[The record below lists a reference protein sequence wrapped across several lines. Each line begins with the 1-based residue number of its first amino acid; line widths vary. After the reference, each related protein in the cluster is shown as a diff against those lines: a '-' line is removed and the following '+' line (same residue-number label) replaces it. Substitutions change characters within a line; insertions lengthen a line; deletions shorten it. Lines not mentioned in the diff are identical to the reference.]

1 MAHGSQDEPAAAAPG
16 PEGLVAHGRQPA
28 GRGGTE
34 PGAPVAAEEPRRPRP
49 GDRPAGGTS
58 DREPPSPGTSTPEP
72 PSSGSEPVPP
82 TGAEADRPP
91 SAGPRASTA
100 AHEEPT
106 AAHAA
111 KGPDSARPGDGPTP
125 SGADREPPAGH
136 RGESSPRPTSRD
148 VARAAGVSQA
158 TVSLVLGEK
167 WRGRVSE
174 RTAGLV
180 RDAAR
185 ELGYRPNL
193 AARNLRL
200 GRTRTALLVVP
211 ALTNE
216 FFARVYTG
224 AATVAAEHG
233 FGVVLYPSPE
243 GVGPA
248 RDPFASA
255 RAALDGVIASSMAA
269 EALTAIRGTDL
280 PLVMLDSDP
289 SDPGAAAHVNL
300 DIADGMR
307 QVTAHLLA
315 LGHRRFVHLASA
327 VASWT
332 FDVRARALHETVRD
346 VPDAVV
352 RTVPAPLEVGG
363 AREAVERALIAPGA
377 RPTAI
382 LCDDDILAAGAC
394 KAVRRLGLRVPE
406 DISVTG
412 FDDLALASAVEPE
425 LTTVRLPAERVGE
438 RGMAALLAVLDH
450 RPPEEGDLP
459 VDLVIRDST
468 AAPSL

>member
-1 MAHGSQDEPAAAAPG
+1 MSDG
-16 PEGLVAHGRQPA
+16 PHGR
-28 GRGGTE
+28 G
-34 PGAPVAAEEPRRPRP
+34 PRR
-49 GDRPAGGTS
+49 GSSPAGGAGGPAAPTATPGS
-58 DREPPSPGTSTPEP
+58 TEPRAPALAQA
-72 PSSGSEPVPP
+72 SG
-82 TGAEADRPP
+82 R
-91 SAGPRASTA
+91 SAGPEAE
-100 AHEEPT
+100 H
-106 AAHAA
+106 
-111 KGPDSARPGDGPTP
+111 GG
-125 SGADREPPAGH
+125 GA
-136 RGESSPRPTSRD
+136 RPTSRD
-148 VARAAGVSQA
+148 VARVAGVSQA
-158 TVSLVLGEK
+158 TVSLVLGDK

-174 RTAGLV
+174 RTAAAV
-180 RDAAR
+180 RDVAR

-224 AATVAAEHG
+224 AARVAAEHG
-233 FGVVLYPSPE
+233 FGVVLYPSPD

-269 EALTAIRGTDL
+269 EALTEIRGTDL

-289 SDPGAAAHVNL
+289 SDPGAAAHVNV

-307 QVTAHLLA
+307 QVTDHLLT

-327 VASWT
+327 VSSWT
-332 FDVRARALHETVRD
+332 FDVRAAALAQALGA

-352 RTVPAPLEVGG
+352 TTVPAPLDVGG
-363 AREAVERALIAPGA
+363 ARQAAEAALTGPGP
-377 RPTAI
+377 RPTALI
-382 LCDDDILAAGAC
+382 CDDDVLAAGAC

-406 DISVTG
+406 DVSVTG
-412 FDDLALASAVEPE
+412 FDDLALATAVEPE

-438 RGMAALLAVLDH
+438 RGMAALLAVLTG
-450 RPPEEGDLP
+450 RPPEEGGLP
-459 VDLVIRDST
+459 VELVTRGST
-468 AAPSL
+468 ARAAATPSPA